1 MFLCFAS
8 ALPCRSSAEISP
20 EVIWRDRVRNKYICS
35 VWNNRFI
42 IKPRGW
48 DFLTTPTRFEV
59 WKVYFSFARI
69 SSALTPLA
77 SSFLCDLLFGNSA
90 KSVRGALGLVF
101 IAFNPW
107 YNDSENFTLRSH
119 YIDWYFFSLN
129 RNALFPPS
137 NSSHTCSRIPQL
149 NKISELPV
157 LKLFSNAPHL

>member
-119 YIDWYFFSLN
+119 YIDWYFFPLTGTLYFRPPTVRTRVHVFHNSTKS
-129 RNALFPPS
+129 RNYQS
-137 NSSHTCSRIPQL
+137 
-149 NKISELPV
+149 
-157 LKLFSNAPHL
+157 